1 MEEANGFIIHAHPM
15 FGGEL
20 RLFPYSVDAVEI
32 VNGGANNSCNMN
44 AKTYA
49 NMYNLMETAGTDL
62 HRYDQ
67 KIMSGIETIKPCETI
82 EMLIREIKEGRAKP
96 FSISR
101 EITDYWQ
108 TKQFE
113 ASELRKERMQKK

>member
-1 MEEANGFIIHAHPM
+1 
-15 FGGEL
+15 
-20 RLFPYSVDAVEI
+20 
-32 VNGGANNSCNMN
+32 MN

-49 NMYNLMETAGTDL
+49 NMYNLTETAGTDL

-67 KIMSGIETIKPCETI
+67 KIMSGVETTKPCETI

-113 ASELRKERMQKK
+113 ASELRKERMQKR

>member
-1 MEEANGFIIHAHPM
+1 MT
-15 FGGEL
+15 
-20 RLFPYSVDAVEI
+20 S
-32 VNGGANNSCNMN
+32 
-44 AKTYA
+44 
-49 NMYNLMETAGTDL
+49 MYNLTVTAGTDL

-67 KIMSGIETIKPCETI
+67 KIMSGVETTKPCETI

-113 ASELRKERMQKK
+113 ASELRKERMQKIEYYRKYPLEKRPKP